1 MRRLF
6 TLLIASLT
14 GVSCALKPASS
25 AEALLPPRAR
35 IVAIDDVD
43 GPVKVDISL
52 SSMTAQ
58 LLSKDNALL
67 AEMDISPG
75 MDNTQTPCG
84 TYRISEKML
93 LKRSNLY
100 GQYVRK
106 DTREVVI
113 AKHWEH
119 AGPKPAGTVY
129 QGIAMP
135 YWMRLTA
142 DGVGIHVGAFA
153 RGQAT
158 SKGCIRCPEEGQTF
172 FYQHCGLGT
181 YVKIHSGAHPA
192 GSVLNSQQ

>member
-1 MRRLF
+1 M
-6 TLLIASLT
+6 
-14 GVSCALKPASS
+14 GVSCVSKPPSS
-25 AEALLPPRAR
+25 AQALLPPRAR
-35 IVAIDDVD
+35 IVSIAAPD

-52 SSMTAQ
+52 GTMTAQ

-75 MDNTQTPCG
+75 MDKTKTPCG
-84 TYRISEKML
+84 NFRVSEKLL

-106 DTREVVI
+106 DTREVVVT
-113 AKHWEH
+113 KHWEH
-119 AGPKPAGTVY
+119 LGPKPAGTVY

-172 FYQHCGLGT
+172 FYQHCRIGT
-181 YVKIHSGAHPA
+181 SVKIHSGAHPA
-192 GSVLNSQQ
+192 TPVLNSGR